1 MAWTKIWDWLT
12 GHKAN
17 QPALSIPQ
25 QPSTAAAHADGTFD
39 VFLSHNS
46 KDKPM
51 VRSLAQALTARGIAV
66 WLDEEQLQPGRPWQD
81 ALETIIQKTRTAAV
95 LIGKD
100 GLGPWEKPEMRA
112 CLSQFVERGLSV
124 IPVLLPDALAKPEL
138 PLFLQEFTWVDLR
151 GGLTDK
157 GLDRLEWGITGF
169 KPSQTDSV
177 LKTESVLPQH
187 PLREPYLRQ
196 MHSEW
201 RALPLEVMDPSA
213 ADPAAQRLT
222 LEKVYVSLDTT
233 SPRPDKLKQNRP
245 DEQKDQPLSA
255 VEALTNAQDRRMVLL
270 GQPGSGKSTLG
281 LYLCASLAEGLIN
294 PVEAGLSQG
303 LPGWNGKA
311 LLPVFVSLR
320 RFASSL
326 SSHQTGSCNEIE
338 AFICHQ
344 LDERDK
350 LQGFGRSLL
359 DELSGRGGMVVFDGL
374 DEVSADCRAVVKASL
389 VAFANQYPRC
399 LILATCRVYSYRQ
412 EADWRL
418 PWEDHTLAEFNR
430 DKIRAFIDGWY
441 GALKLLN
448 PTSPIDYCGKA
459 QTLKSVLDPD
469 DPRGLLELAGTPLL
483 LTVMAIV
490 HAHKELPD
498 SRVGVY
504 RDCVNILLIRW
515 QGARE
520 GDVKRPP
527 LLNAL
532 SPHHVTEQK
541 LQQGLKEIAYKAHE
555 SGDKRG
561 SGNRALVS
569 RDIITAVMHKWL
581 GPQGLEVF
589 LDYCRHANGL
599 LLTERVVQLEEGVT
613 DAWYVFPHL
622 SFEEYLAA
630 MYWLQQKNN
639 GLDLAVERAGDP
651 AWWEV
656 SRFYGEHLC
665 HDEQGAN
672 THLAKALL
680 EKLCKSYHR
689 PHAGEVSNK
698 PLSPEGRG
706 VGERGSRVLMDDAD
720 WRRVW
725 LAGALLP
732 GWCKETPEEDQDE
745 ALIQRITGRLVD
757 LLNTEAA
764 LRDDMPARAAA
775 GRVLATIG
783 DPRLGVTFCNPLPT
797 GEGRERADNAMPDFL
812 WVRIP
817 GTAQVI
823 ASGKFTRFDGLRLGL
838 GAKSDPQ
845 AYSDENWPE
854 NKAALHVRAFDIAAY
869 PVTVDQFR
877 PFVEQGCYRDNQFWS
892 EAGRRARDENGWKE
906 PRYWDDRVWTL
917 PNHPVVGVSWYESEA
932 YCNWLNASLPTNQS
946 VRLPTE
952 AEWEW
957 VARGP
962 EGRIYPWG
970 DSWKACRCNSGES
983 GLSRTTAVGCF
994 PGGVA
999 DWWRVFDETSSGVH
1013 DLSGNVW
1020 EWTASE
1026 WSEDYALAESI
1037 AINEPSDRP
1046 RVLRGGAWS
1055 YVPRYVRGSNRF
1067 RNTPQDGNSNRGFR
1081 LVRTF
1086 SL

>member
-1 MAWTKIWDWLT
+1 MAWTKIWEWLT

-17 QPALSIPQ
+17 HPASSIPQ
-25 QPSTAAAHADGTFD
+25 QPSTATAHADGTFD
-39 VFLSHNS
+39 VFLSHS
-46 KDKPM
+46 SQDKPT
-51 VRSLAQALTARGIAV
+51 VRLLAQALSARGIAV

-81 ALETIIQKTRTAAV
+81 ALETIIQTTRTAAV

-100 GLGPWEKPEMRA
+100 GLGPWEEPEMRS
-112 CLSQFVERGLSV
+112 CLSQFVKRGLSV
-124 IPVLLPDALAKPEL
+124 IPVLLPDAPAKPEL

-151 GGLTDK
+151 GGLTDE
-157 GLDRLEWGITGF
+157 GLDKLQWGITG
-169 KPSQTDSV
+169 KKLSQTDSV
-177 LKTESVLPQH
+177 LKTEPVLPQH

-255 VEALTNAQDRRMVLL
+255 VEALMNAQDRRMVLL

-281 LYLCASLAEGLIN
+281 RYLCASLADGLIN
-294 PVEAGLSQG
+294 PSEAGLSEG

-320 RFASSL
+320 RFAASL
-326 SSHQTGSCNEIE
+326 SSHQTGSCSQVE
-338 AFICHQ
+338 AFICQ
-344 LDERDK
+344 QVDERDK

-359 DELSGRGGMVVFDGL
+359 DELSSKGGLVVFDGL

-389 VAFANQYPRC
+389 VGFADQYPRC
-399 LILATCRVYSYRQ
+399 LMLATCRVYSYRQ

-448 PTSPIDYCGKA
+448 PTSPIDYCGKS

-532 SPHHVTEQK
+532 SQHNVTEQK

-569 RDIITAVMHKWL
+569 KGIITAAMYKWL

-613 DAWYVFPHL
+613 DAWYVCIP
-622 SFEEYLAA
+622 SFE
-630 MYWLQQKNN
+630 
-639 GLDLAVERAGDP
+639 
-651 AWWEV
+651 
-656 SRFYGEHLC
+656 F
-665 HDEQGAN
+665 
-672 THLAKALL
+672 
-680 EKLCKSYHR
+680 
-689 PHAGEVSNK
+689 
-698 PLSPEGRG
+698 
-706 VGERGSRVLMDDAD
+706 
-720 WRRVW
+720 
-725 LAGALLP
+725 
-732 GWCKETPEEDQDE
+732 
-745 ALIQRITGRLVD
+745 
-757 LLNTEAA
+757 
-764 LRDDMPARAAA
+764 
-775 GRVLATIG
+775 
-783 DPRLGVTFCNPLPT
+783 
-797 GEGRERADNAMPDFL
+797 
-812 WVRIP
+812 
-817 GTAQVI
+817 
-823 ASGKFTRFDGLRLGL
+823 
-838 GAKSDPQ
+838 
-845 AYSDENWPE
+845 
-854 NKAALHVRAFDIAAY
+854 
-869 PVTVDQFR
+869 
-877 PFVEQGCYRDNQFWS
+877 
-892 EAGRRARDENGWKE
+892 
-906 PRYWDDRVWTL
+906 
-917 PNHPVVGVSWYESEA
+917 
-932 YCNWLNASLPTNQS
+932 
-946 VRLPTE
+946 
-952 AEWEW
+952 
-957 VARGP
+957 
-962 EGRIYPWG
+962 
-970 DSWKACRCNSGES
+970 
-983 GLSRTTAVGCF
+983 
-994 PGGVA
+994 
-999 DWWRVFDETSSGVH
+999 
-1013 DLSGNVW
+1013 
-1020 EWTASE
+1020 
-1026 WSEDYALAESI
+1026 
-1037 AINEPSDRP
+1037 
-1046 RVLRGGAWS
+1046 
-1055 YVPRYVRGSNRF
+1055 
-1067 RNTPQDGNSNRGFR
+1067 
-1081 LVRTF
+1081 
-1086 SL
+1086 